1 MMLFLLL
8 LLLVVVLTSLEIITL
23 EECQA
28 LLLSSNHFR
37 SRLPLNSYS
46 SPKNQRRILLHYS
59 TAIAEKATTT
69 NQIIPTNE
77 TYEQRN
83 NNDIN
88 SNAND
93 NNHHHHRLTTATA
106 NTLQEEVGAAFYT
119 KLLELDNFIHLYG
132 HCRVPKRYTP
142 NPSLGNWVNKQRQQY
157 KRYIAS
163 CGGAPGSSSNG
174 KTSMN
179 ETRIKA
185 LNQRG
190 FIWDATTTT
199 TTSHQQTATTLA
211 ASTSL
216 SSLDN
221 DTAWQRMYNQLE
233 QYYAFHGH
241 CNVPSSSSLGQWV
254 VRQRF
259 HYRKQQR
266 QHQKQSS
273 SSSLT
278 TAEHRIQL
286 LNALNITWQ
295 TYNEQIWEKRII
307 ELQDFASLYGHVCVP
322 RTYTSNPTLGSWVAT
337 QRKYYNK
344 YVSQKQ
350 HQQQQ
355 QHGSSV
361 LGERGLDSS
370 SKKIMTKSKCT
381 LTKERIKQLDKMG
394 FVWSYWDYKFKN
406 KVYE

>member
-132 HCRVPKRYTP
+132 HCRVPKRYAT

-157 KRYIAS
+157 KKYIAS
-163 CGGAPGSSSNG
+163 SGSCGRRSDNG

-199 TTSHQQTATTLA
+199 TTTTQQQTTTLA

-216 SSLDN
+216 SSAYD
-221 DTAWQRMYNQLE
+221 DAAWQRMYNQLE
-233 QYYAFHGH
+233 QYYAINGH

-259 HYRKQQR
+259 HFRKRQQQPQQQQ
-266 QHQKQSS
+266 QHQ
-273 SSSLT
+273 SSLT

-295 TYNEQIWEKRII
+295 TYNEQIWDKRIT
-307 ELQDFASLYGHVCVP
+307 ELQDFASIHGHVCVP
-322 RTYTSNPTLGSWVAT
+322 RTYIANPTLGSWVAT

-344 YVSQKQ
+344 YLS
-350 HQQQQ
+350 QQQHQ
-355 QHGSSV
+355 QHGSGV
-361 LGERGLDSS
+361 LGERDLDSK
-370 SKKIMTKSKCT
+370 SKKIMTNSKCS
-381 LTKERIKQLDKMG
+381 LTKERIKQLDDMG